1 MKGPLNSV
9 APHGA
14 WSPGLQKA
22 RLYDLLLQDIIL
34 GDLPPMQVLEE
45 NALAARYA
53 GGVAGIRDA
62 LGRLT
67 IEGLVVRRPRVG
79 TIVAP
84 LDVAEIEH
92 AFQVRRMLEGKAA
105 ALAARNRRP
114 TDVVAI
120 LDAFAGAE
128 DAIATGDFRAM
139 LAMDLAFHRAVAVAA
154 QNPTLA
160 RFVIAL
166 QNVATRFWIWQ
177 MEKQSPES
185 QLEDVGLHRGLGQA
199 IADGDP
205 DLAEALCAQL
215 IGHPPSGEAR

>member
-14 WSPGLQKA
+14 WSPGLQKT

-45 NALAARYA
+45 KALAARYA

-62 LGRLT
+62 LGRLA

-92 AFQVRRMLEGKAA
+92 AFQVRRMLEGRTA

-114 TDVVAI
+114 ADILAI
-120 LDAFAGAE
+120 VDAFDGAE
-128 DAIATGDFRAM
+128 AAIAAGDFRAM

-154 QNPTLA
+154 Q
-160 RFVIAL
+160 
-166 QNVATRFWIWQ
+166 
-177 MEKQSPES
+177 
-185 QLEDVGLHRGLGQA
+185 
-199 IADGDP
+199 
-205 DLAEALCAQL
+205 
-215 IGHPPSGEAR
+215 